1 MSRVAGGPED
11 ADRVQ
16 LGRRLREAREYV
28 GLSQED
34 VAFALSVSRP
44 AVGHI
49 ESGSRK
55 VEALELNKLSELYGR
70 SVDYFLTGGDPT
82 DDKRIAFLARATKG
96 LSEGDLE
103 ELARFAAFLKN
114 SPKTKAK
121 RRTP

>member
-1 MSRVAGGPED
+1 M
-11 ADRVQ
+11 Q

-28 GLSQED
+28 GLSQEE

-49 ESGSRK
+49 ESGMRK

-70 SVDYFLTGGDPT
+70 TVDYLLTGNVSHGDT
-82 DDKRIAFLARATKG
+82 RLAFLARATKG
-96 LSEGDLE
+96 MSDNDME

-114 SPKTKAK
+114 SPKAK